1 MLGSQYAFR
10 LSLIAFATAALRG
23 LMAGSDFEGTMQSAL
38 MILAA
43 FFALGWIIGELARRV
58 LEEQVEAAMPQ
69 LLQSLVGA
77 DATIGDTD

>member
-23 LMAGSDFEGTMQSAL
+23 LMAGSDFEGTMHSAL
-38 MILAA
+38 MILAL

-58 LEEQVEAAMPQ
+58 VEEQVEVEIPQ
-69 LLQSLVGA
+69 LLQTLVGA
-77 DATIGDTD
+77 EATVGDSN